1 MAMTDKQ
8 MEEKKKEFRELEV
21 QLYREMKENAK
32 VTGIHDLDELDE
44 KKWQWIEK
52 LVEEVEDR
60 DRKLLEE
67 VANSDYELGKM
78 QGIIEAKEH
87 EQHRKKIRKELLRRY
102 N

>member
-1 MAMTDKQ
+1 MTDKQ

-32 VTGIHDLDELDE
+32 VTGVHDLDELDE

-52 LVEEVEDR
+52 LVEEVER
-60 DRKLLEE
+60 EKSEE
-67 VANSDYELGKM
+67 IEELKHWLKRYEKD
-78 QGIIEAKEH
+78 ISNAI
-87 EQHRKKIRKELLRRY
+87 